1 MLDRTVRTYG
11 IGSIFWLEAGNA
23 IDIHQAGPN
32 MKWLTRFASSQKNID
47 CIANWFGGAI
57 AFFAVV
63 LVLVILLDKLFK

>member
-1 MLDRTVRTYG
+1 
-11 IGSIFWLEAGNA
+11 
-23 IDIHQAGPN
+23 

-57 AFFAVV
+57 ALFAVV